1 MAFDI
6 KNYDKFKRAEKAI
19 DTYCVVSGNP
29 VRTFPSDLTDLLA
42 DLMHYADRNQFSF
55 EGCLGLA
62 KEQYN
67 EDVKINP
74 KDTLI

>member
-19 DTYCVVSGNP
+19 DAYCAHGGISP
-29 VRTFPSDLTDLLA
+29 RTFPSDLTDLLA
-42 DLMHYADRNQFSF
+42 DLMHYAERNQFSF
-55 EGCLGLA
+55 EGCLRLA

-74 KDTLI
+74 KETLI